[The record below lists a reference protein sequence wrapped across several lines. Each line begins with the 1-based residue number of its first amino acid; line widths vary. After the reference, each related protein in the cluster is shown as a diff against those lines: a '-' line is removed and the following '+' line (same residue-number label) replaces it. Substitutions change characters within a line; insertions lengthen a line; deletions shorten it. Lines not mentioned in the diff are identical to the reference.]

1 MSPSAIWRKLFDVRK
16 GESARTFFMS
26 LYLFCVMVAYYI
38 LKPVSAAMF
47 LNKFNIDKLPYLYI
61 LIAGGGGVLAYLYTR
76 LALRS
81 SLTVAVTWTMLIAVV
96 CLIALWWLIG
106 LNLPWMLYVFN
117 VWVSLFSITLFSQG
131 WLVAA
136 NVFDSREAKRL
147 YGLLGLGAV
156 AGAAIGSAVTTF
168 TVKIVGTQNL
178 ILACAVMV
186 LLAFGAFLGAVRQRG
201 EPLVRARAADAEKLE
216 FSARDIFSAVAR
228 YRHDLQCSAHAHAA
242 HDPRR

>member
-1 MSPSAIWRKLFDVRK
+1 MTSCAIWRKLVDVRK
-16 GESARTFFMS
+16 DEYSRTLFMS
-26 LYLFCVMVAYYI
+26 LYLLCVMVAYYI

-61 LIAGGGGVLAYLYTR
+61 LIAAGGGVLAYLYAR

-81 SLTVAVTWTMLIAVV
+81 SLTVAVSSTMLIAVV
-96 CLIALWWLIG
+96 CLVALWWLMG

-117 VWVSLFSITLFSQG
+117 VWVSLFSIVLISQG

-156 AGAAIGSAVTTF
+156 MGAGAGSAVTTF
-168 TVKIVGTQNL
+168 TVKIVGTRNL
-178 ILACAVMV
+178 ILACAVLV
-186 LLAFGAFLGAVRQRG
+186 VLAFAAFLGATRKRSASLAG
-201 EPLVRARAADAEKLE
+201 ARAAGTEDVS
-216 FSARDIFSAVAR
+216 FSARDI
-228 YRHDLQCSAHAHAA
+228 LAA
-242 HDPRR
+242 